1 MCVTDPKGKEVIAVA
16 FEFLGNGQELKL
28 RPLGS
33 QSTLLLM
40 HLHQCH
46 LKVNRLREGGREGRG
61 RGGERGRGG
70 RGGRKGRGRGGG
82 EGRGGRGERE
92 GRKGREGVGEEWEN
106 AAGLFLISIPCQS
119 GIAQLM
125 PVA

>member
-16 FEFLGNGQELKL
+16 FEFLGNRQELKL

-46 LKVNRLREGGREGRG
+46 LKVNRLREGEGEGRG
-61 RGGERGRGG
+61 RGGE
-70 RGGRKGRGRGGG
+70 GRKWREGGKTGG
-82 EGRGGRGERE
+82 EGVGGRGERE
-92 GRKGREGVGEEWEN
+92 
-106 AAGLFLISIPCQS
+106 
-119 GIAQLM
+119 
-125 PVA
+125 